1 MNILVFIII
10 VLAIANKGKKHRQER
25 IGWTVTDEDR
35 RYDRERADRSVDQMN
50 NGEYGGWYSFDE
62 EGQGNNQRESQDF
75 AGNNQSGYQDFAG
88 NNQGG
93 YQDYQ
98 EFDGNNQGG
107 YQDYQEFDGN
117 NQGDYQEYRGNN
129 QGGYEDYNQGGFQ
142 DFQGNNQGDYRDYQG
157 NPQRD
162 YRDYQQNPQGNS
174 QRGYRDYQG
183 NPQGNDQRGYREYQG
198 NDQRGYREYQGN
210 TQRGYREYPREDAG
224 NYNRQANYNGNQSYE
239 LRVPE
244 PQRVSAFFSNN
255 YVNYPANQR
264 IKGASVS
271 STFGDVKL
279 DISRAILMKNTE
291 IYVSSVFGNAQ
302 IIVPKGVNVELKGIP
317 VFGSFTEEHPGEA
330 NPYAPT
336 VRVNGSC
343 LFGNISIKKV

>member
-35 RYDRERADRSVDQMN
+35 RYDRERADRSADQMN

-62 EGQGNNQRESQDF
+62 TSQGNNQRESQDF
-75 AGNNQSGYQDFAG
+75 AGNP
-88 NNQGG
+88 GG

-98 EFDGNNQGG
+98 EFDGNQGR

-129 QGGYEDYNQGGFQ
+129 QGGYEDYNQGSFQ
-142 DFQGNNQGDYRDYQG
+142 DFSGNNQGDYRDYQG
-157 NPQRD
+157 NPQ
-162 YRDYQQNPQGNS
+162 GNS
-174 QRGYRDYQG
+174 QRGYREYQG

-198 NDQRGYREYQGN
+198 NDQRGYSNFQRN

-279 DISRAILMKNTE
+279 DISKAILMKNTE
-291 IYVSSVFGNAQ
+291 VYVSSVFGNAQ

-317 VFGSFTEEHPGEA
+317 VFGSFTEEHPGEV

>member
-62 EGQGNNQRESQDF
+62 TSQGNNQRES
-75 AGNNQSGYQDFAG
+75 QDFAG

-98 EFDGNNQGG
+98 EFDGNQGG

-157 NPQRD
+157 NPQ
-162 YRDYQQNPQGNS
+162 GNF
-174 QRGYRDYQG
+174 QRGYREYQG

-198 NDQRGYREYQGN
+198 NDQRGYSNFQRN

-291 IYVSSVFGNAQ
+291 VYVSSVFGNAQ

>member
-35 RYDRERADRSVDQMN
+35 RYDRERADRSVDQKN

-62 EGQGNNQRESQDF
+62 TSQGNNQRESQDF
-75 AGNNQSGYQDFAG
+75 AGNP
-88 NNQGG
+88 GG

-98 EFDGNNQGG
+98 EFDGNLGG

-117 NQGDYQEYRGNN
+117 NQGDYQNYQGND

-142 DFQGNNQGDYRDYQG
+142 DFQRNNQGDYRDYQG

-162 YRDYQQNPQGNS
+162 YRDYQGNPQGNS

-183 NPQGNDQRGYREYQG
+183 NDQRGYSNFQR
-198 NDQRGYREYQGN
+198 ND
-210 TQRGYREYPREDAG
+210 QRGYREYPREDAG
-224 NYNRQANYNGNQSYE
+224 NYNRQANYNGNQSYQ

-291 IYVSSVFGNAQ
+291 VYVSSVFGNAQ
-302 IIVPKGVNVELKGIP
+302 IIVPKGVNVELKGVP
-317 VFGSFTEEHPGEA
+317 VFGSFTEEHPGEV

>member
-62 EGQGNNQRESQDF
+62 ASQGNNQRESQDF
-75 AGNNQSGYQDFAG
+75 AGNNHSGYQDFAG

-98 EFDGNNQGG
+98 EFDGNNQGR
-107 YQDYQEFDGN
+107 YQDYQEFNGN

-157 NPQRD
+157 NPQ
-162 YRDYQQNPQGNS
+162 GNF
-174 QRGYRDYQG
+174 QRGYREYQG

-317 VFGSFTEEHPGEA
+317 VFGSFTEEHPGEV

>member
-35 RYDRERADRSVDQMN
+35 RYDRERADRSVDQKN

-75 AGNNQSGYQDFAG
+75 AGNNQ
-88 NNQGG
+88 GG

-107 YQDYQEFDGN
+107 YQDYQEFAGNNQGGYQDYQEFNGN

-157 NPQRD
+157 NPQG
-162 YRDYQQNPQGNS
+162 NPQ
-174 QRGYRDYQG
+174 RDYRDYQG
-183 NPQGNDQRGYREYQG
+183 NPQGNFQRGYREYQG
-198 NDQRGYREYQGN
+198 NDQRGYSNFQRN

-291 IYVSSVFGNAQ
+291 VYVSSVFGNAQ

>member
-35 RYDRERADRSVDQMN
+35 RYDRERADRSVDQKN

-62 EGQGNNQRESQDF
+62 TSQGNNQRESQDF
-75 AGNNQSGYQDFAG
+75 AGNP
-88 NNQGG
+88 GG

-98 EFDGNNQGG
+98 EFDGNLGG

-117 NQGDYQEYRGNN
+117 NQGDYQNYQGND

-142 DFQGNNQGDYRDYQG
+142 DFQRNNQGDYRDYQG

-162 YRDYQQNPQGNS
+162 YRDYQGNPQGNS
-174 QRGYRDYQG
+174 
-183 NPQGNDQRGYREYQG
+183 QRGYREYQG
-198 NDQRGYREYQGN
+198 NDQRGYSNFQRN
-210 TQRGYREYPREDAG
+210 DQRGYREYPREDAG
-224 NYNRQANYNGNQSYE
+224 NYNRQANYNGNQSYQ

-291 IYVSSVFGNAQ
+291 VYVSSVFGNAQ

>member
-62 EGQGNNQRESQDF
+62 ASQGNNQRES
-75 AGNNQSGYQDFAG
+75 QDFAG

-98 EFDGNNQGG
+98 EFDGNQGG

-183 NPQGNDQRGYREYQG
+183 NPQE

-317 VFGSFTEEHPGEA
+317 VFGSFTEEHPGEV

>member
-35 RYDRERADRSVDQMN
+35 RYDRERADRSVDQKN

-62 EGQGNNQRESQDF
+62 TSQGNNQRESQDF
-75 AGNNQSGYQDFAG
+75 AGNP
-88 NNQGG
+88 GG

-98 EFDGNNQGG
+98 EFDGNLGG

-117 NQGDYQEYRGNN
+117 NQGDYQNYQGND

-162 YRDYQQNPQGNS
+162 YRDYQGNPQGNS

-183 NPQGNDQRGYREYQG
+183 NDQRGYSNFQR
-198 NDQRGYREYQGN
+198 ND
-210 TQRGYREYPREDAG
+210 QRGYREYPREDAG
-224 NYNRQANYNGNQSYE
+224 NYNRQANYNGNQSYQ

-291 IYVSSVFGNAQ
+291 VYVSSVFGNAQ
-302 IIVPKGVNVELKGIP
+302 IIVPKGVNVELKGVP

>member
-35 RYDRERADRSVDQMN
+35 RYDRERADRSVDQKN

-75 AGNNQSGYQDFAG
+75 AGNNQ
-88 NNQGG
+88 GG

-107 YQDYQEFDGN
+107 YQDYQEFAGNNQGGYQDYQEFNGN

-157 NPQRD
+157 NPQ
-162 YRDYQQNPQGNS
+162 GNS
-174 QRGYRDYQG
+174 QRGYREYQE

-198 NDQRGYREYQGN
+198 NDQRGYSNFQRN

-317 VFGSFTEEHPGEA
+317 VFGSFTEEHPGEV

>member
-35 RYDRERADRSVDQMN
+35 RYDRERADRSVDQKN

-62 EGQGNNQRESQDF
+62 TSQGNNQRESQDF
-75 AGNNQSGYQDFAG
+75 AGNP
-88 NNQGG
+88 GG

-98 EFDGNNQGG
+98 EFDGNLGG

-117 NQGDYQEYRGNN
+117 NQGDYQNYQGND

-142 DFQGNNQGDYRDYQG
+142 DFQRNNQGDYRDYQG

-162 YRDYQQNPQGNS
+162 YRDYQGNPQGNS
-174 QRGYRDYQG
+174 
-183 NPQGNDQRGYREYQG
+183 QRGYREYQG
-198 NDQRGYREYQGN
+198 NDQRGYSNFQRN
-210 TQRGYREYPREDAG
+210 DQRGYREYPREDAG
-224 NYNRQANYNGNQSYE
+224 NYNRQANYNGNQSYQ

-291 IYVSSVFGNAQ
+291 VYVSSVFGNAQ

-317 VFGSFTEEHPGEA
+317 VFGSFTEEHPGEV

>member
-35 RYDRERADRSVDQMN
+35 RYDRERADRSVDQKN

-62 EGQGNNQRESQDF
+62 TSQGNNQRESQDF
-75 AGNNQSGYQDFAG
+75 AGNP
-88 NNQGG
+88 GG

-98 EFDGNNQGG
+98 EFDGNLGG

-117 NQGDYQEYRGNN
+117 NQGDYQNYQGND

-142 DFQGNNQGDYRDYQG
+142 DFQRNNQGDYRDYQG

-162 YRDYQQNPQGNS
+162 YRDYQGNPQGNS
-174 QRGYRDYQG
+174 
-183 NPQGNDQRGYREYQG
+183 QRGYREYQG
-198 NDQRGYREYQGN
+198 NDQRGYSNFQRN
-210 TQRGYREYPREDAG
+210 DQRGYREYPREDAG
-224 NYNRQANYNGNQSYE
+224 NYNRQANYNGNQSYQ

-291 IYVSSVFGNAQ
+291 VYVSSVFGNAQ
-302 IIVPKGVNVELKGIP
+302 IIVPKGVNVELKGVP

>member
-35 RYDRERADRSVDQMN
+35 RYDRERADRSVDQKN

-75 AGNNQSGYQDFAG
+75 AGNNQ
-88 NNQGG
+88 GG

-98 EFDGNNQGG
+98 EFN
-107 YQDYQEFDGN
+107 GN

-157 NPQRD
+157 NPQG
-162 YRDYQQNPQGNS
+162 NPQ
-174 QRGYRDYQG
+174 RDYRDYQG
-183 NPQGNDQRGYREYQG
+183 NPQGNFQRGYREYQG
-198 NDQRGYREYQGN
+198 NDQRGYSNFQRN

-291 IYVSSVFGNAQ
+291 VYVSSVFGNAQ

>member
-35 RYDRERADRSVDQMN
+35 RYDRERADRSVDQKN

-75 AGNNQSGYQDFAG
+75 AGNNQGGYQDYQDFAG

-107 YQDYQEFDGN
+107 YQDYQEFNGN

-174 QRGYRDYQG
+174 QRGYR
-183 NPQGNDQRGYREYQG
+183 EYQG
-198 NDQRGYREYQGN
+198 NDQRGYSNFQRN

-291 IYVSSVFGNAQ
+291 VYVSSVFGNAQ

>member
-35 RYDRERADRSVDQMN
+35 RYDRERADRSVDQKN

-62 EGQGNNQRESQDF
+62 TSQGNNQRESQDF
-75 AGNNQSGYQDFAG
+75 AGNP
-88 NNQGG
+88 GG

-98 EFDGNNQGG
+98 EFDGNLGG

-117 NQGDYQEYRGNN
+117 NQGDYQNYQGND

-142 DFQGNNQGDYRDYQG
+142 DFQRNNQGDYRDYQG

-162 YRDYQQNPQGNS
+162 YRDYQGNPQGNS
-174 QRGYRDYQG
+174 
-183 NPQGNDQRGYREYQG
+183 QRGYREYQG
-198 NDQRGYREYQGN
+198 NDQRGYSNFQRN
-210 TQRGYREYPREDAG
+210 DQRGYREYPREDAG
-224 NYNRQANYNGNQSYE
+224 NYNRQANYNGNQSYQ

-291 IYVSSVFGNAQ
+291 VYVSSVFGNAQ
-302 IIVPKGVNVELKGIP
+302 IIVPKGVNVELKGVP
-317 VFGSFTEEHPGEA
+317 VFGSFTEEHPGEV

>member
-62 EGQGNNQRESQDF
+62 ASQGNNQRES
-75 AGNNQSGYQDFAG
+75 QDFAG

-98 EFDGNNQGG
+98 EFDGNQGG

-117 NQGDYQEYRGNN
+117 NQGDYQDFRGNN

-157 NPQRD
+157 NPQ
-162 YRDYQQNPQGNS
+162 GNS
-174 QRGYRDYQG
+174 QRGYREYQG
-183 NPQGNDQRGYREYQG
+183 NGQRGYREYQG
-198 NDQRGYREYQGN
+198 NDQRGYSNFQRN

-317 VFGSFTEEHPGEA
+317 VFGSFTEEHPGEV